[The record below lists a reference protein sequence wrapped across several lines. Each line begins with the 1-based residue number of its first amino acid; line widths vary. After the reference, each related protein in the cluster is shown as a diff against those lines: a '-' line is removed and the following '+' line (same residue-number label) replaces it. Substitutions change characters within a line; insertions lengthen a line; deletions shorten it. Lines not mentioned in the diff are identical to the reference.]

1 MSLTYGFYNSVN
13 NDRVYDAE
21 QVSSIFDGLV
31 NDGIYMSVGGKMMVK
46 INTGLTLKIS
56 TGRAWFKHTWTY
68 NDADYNIELDPA
80 DPLLNRI
87 DAIILEV
94 DRSIG
99 VRANSF
105 KIVKGTAATNPSRP
119 TLENT
124 ETKGQYALAY
134 ISIAAGQSEI
144 SQADIT
150 NVIGTSETPYV
161 KGIIENIS
169 IDDMMAQWQTQ
180 FNQWMAAIE
189 AANTEWTNEQHQ
201 AFEDWVDAQET
212 AFEEWSTEYQE
223 EMNAF
228 KTAQQSAFTTWF
240 DSMKDQLSEDAA
252 GHLQLEIDDI
262 NSSIQNIITDIN
274 DINSDITD
282 INNDII
288 DISDNINNINTALSG
303 KVDKTGGTISGNLTI
318 ENGALIGTAQL
329 SGIPTAPTAQS
340 GTNTD
345 QIATTSFVQT
355 SISGKQNQVG
365 YGTTELTP
373 GTSNLT
379 TGNMYVVY
387 E

>member
-1 MSLTYGFYNSVN
+1 MSLSYGFYNSVN

-31 NDGIYMSVGGKMMVK
+31 NDGVYMSIGGKLMVK

-56 TGRAWFKHTWTY
+56 SGRAWFKHTWSF
-68 NDADYNIELDPA
+68 NDADYNITLDPA

-87 DAIILEV
+87 DAVILEV

-105 KIVKGTAATNPSRP
+105 KIIKGTSATTPSRP

-134 ISIAAGQSEI
+134 VYVAANQSEI
-144 SQADIT
+144 SQSDIT

-169 IDDMMAQWQTQ
+169 IDDMVAQWQAQ
-180 FNQWMAAIE
+180 FGQWMAAIE

-228 KTAQQSAFTTWF
+228 KTSQQSAFTTWF
-240 DSMKDQLSEDAA
+240 NSMKDQLSQDAA

-262 NSSIQNIITDIN
+262 NDELDTIN
-274 DINSDITD
+274 ASLINKL
-282 INNDII
+282 N
-288 DISDNINNINTALSG
+288 
-303 KVDKTGGTISGNLTI
+303 KTGDTMTGDLVIQTGSY
-318 ENGALIGTAQL
+318 LIGTAQL
-329 SGIPTAPTAQS
+329 TGTSTAPTAPNN
-340 GTNTD
+340 TNTT
-345 QIATTSFVQT
+345 QIATTEFVQRE
-355 SISGKQNQVG
+355 SNKKQNKIS
-365 YGTTELTP
+365 YSTSELDP
-373 GTSNLT
+373 GVSALT
-379 TGNMYVVY
+379 TGEIYVTY